1 MIGADPE
8 FTVKILERKLL
19 ACSVASDPGNL
30 KHVNWYLCS
39 SNLEKNG
46 CDSDGEM
53 VLIAQVKTRRG
64 GKRKNV
70 LDQNF
75 DVYDNGTLVI
85 KEVIAKYDGKMFLCF
100 ATVDF
105 KGRNSSPAILNID
118 EGDVCIYIYIYI
130 YIYI

>member
-30 KHVNWYLCS
+30 KHVSWYLCS

-53 VLIAQVKTRRG
+53 VLIAQFKTRRG

-85 KEVIAKYDGKMFLCF
+85 KEVIAKYDGKMFLCS

-105 KGRNSSPAILNID
+105 IERDSSPAILNID

-130 YIYI
+130 YI